1 LGTGDHVLLRPYF
14 GLGENSIPTPLYSE
28 IQTIISD
35 STEIS
40 PGYSLNYLYGSNA
53 DFGLDELEAD
63 SGTPFAHSQDD
74 AVRSIYY
81 NSGSYRT
88 IASSSFFGAM
98 ADGSIGNT
106 KAYVMGQYLNFLIDS
121 TLPNIIASEYELDF
135 GITYPD
141 YEYTHQLVISNSGL
155 DTLLITDINIAGEGF
170 NYLGYTEFEL
180 ANSEQQVLEIEFE
193 IDEPGQYFGE
203 LTIFSND
210 SDTPELFIPLSSECI
225 LPPAIHCNPLFIDLT
240 ITSNQIH
247 EGIMI
252 LSNIGESDLNCELAI
267 IDSSQF
273 AGWLEVSIDSCVIQ
287 PNDYEDILIS
297 FNPDGLEVGQYTA
310 EIVIYHND
318 PSQDELIIP
327 ITMTLNYT
335 NTEDNL
341 TLVTN
346 MLIGNYPNPFN
357 PETTISFNLAQTSS
371 PVTLEIFNLKG
382 QRVREFKIENSKLK
396 TNSIVWDGTDQ
407 TNNPVS
413 SGIYFYKLKTENYEK
428 TKRMVLLK

>member
-1 LGTGDHVLLRPYF
+1 
-14 GLGENSIPTPLYSE
+14 
-28 IQTIISD
+28 
-35 STEIS
+35 
-40 PGYSLNYLYGSNA
+40 
-53 DFGLDELEAD
+53 
-63 SGTPFAHSQDD
+63 
-74 AVRSIYY
+74 
-81 NSGSYRT
+81 
-88 IASSSFFGAM
+88 
-98 ADGSIGNT
+98 
-106 KAYVMGQYLNFLIDS
+106 
-121 TLPNIIASEYELDF
+121 
-135 GITYPD
+135 
-141 YEYTHQLVISNSGL
+141 
-155 DTLLITDINIAGEGF
+155 
-170 NYLGYTEFEL
+170 
-180 ANSEQQVLEIEFE
+180 EFE

-210 SDTPELFIPLSSECI
+210 SDTPELLIPLSSECI
-225 LPPAIHCNPLFIDLT
+225 LPPVIHCNPLFIDLT

-297 FNPDGLEVGQYTA
+297 FDPDGLEVGQYTA

-357 PETTISFNLAQTSS
+357 PETTISFNLTQTSS

-382 QRVREFKIENSKLK
+382 QRVREFKIENSELK